1 MAKQKVGTLAE
12 QKLLECGRLA
22 RDLCNN
28 SGSRDVLMK
37 AAKKI
42 ATNEQSMESTLQTLR
57 QMEAAVEKMSSQSQA
72 VTRDIEQ
79 LPIIQDQLQT
89 ILDSQY

>member
-42 ATNEQSMESTLQTLR
+42 ATNEQSMESTLQVTLLPFHYILKR
-57 QMEAAVEKMSSQSQA
+57 RVDIDSETNGSSCGE
-72 VTRDIEQ
+72 DEF
-79 LPIIQDQLQT
+79 PIT
-89 ILDSQY
+89 SSY

>member
-42 ATNEQSMESTLQTLR
+42 ATNEQSMESTLQVTLLPSHYIFKR
-57 QMEAAVEKMSSQSQA
+57 HVNIDSETNGSSCGE
-72 VTRDIEQ
+72 DEF
-79 LPIIQDQLQT
+79 PIT
-89 ILDSQY
+89 SSY